1 MKHRKSVLSA
11 AIVTCLGFAVQVQ
24 AQEAAPAAEQATATE
39 LDTVTVVGIRGSLK
53 QALDAKR
60 DADNIVDVVTAED
73 VGKFPATN
81 VAEAITIIPG
91 VTIDKAF
98 GQGEK
103 VSILGTDPALN
114 RTLLNGQTVASAD
127 WFITDQPG
135 RTFNYSLLAPQI
147 VGRVDVYKSPE
158 AHVDEGS
165 IGGTVNIIT
174 RKPLDLEKTTISGQ
188 IGYLYNDRIGTGDP
202 QASVLLGWKNDA
214 DNFGVI
220 VSAQRA
226 QESIRRDGIESYGTV
241 TGRDYAYGQGGGGS
255 VFNLPPD
262 WSQAPV
268 NGVQPT
274 LPAACVGTCQDT
286 LLDNLDAVGP
296 NSVSA
301 HYFEQQRNRDTI
313 SVALQFKPV
322 DQLDIEF
329 NMLDVKADFDNMSHS
344 MFAFPGNAWN
354 GLMKLTDL
362 TGDGGVITKA
372 TFDNALVV

>member
-24 AQEAAPAAEQATATE
+24 AQEAAPAGASATE
-39 LDTVTVVGIRGSLK
+39 LDTVIVVGIRGSLK

-165 IGGTVNIIT
+165 IGGTVNIVT
-174 RKPLDLEKTTISGQ
+174 RKPLDLSKTTVSGQ
-188 IGYLYNDRIGTGDP
+188 IGYLYNDRIGSGDP
-202 QASVLLGWKNDA
+202 QASLLLGWKNDA

-220 VSAQRA
+220 VAAQRA

-241 TGRDYAYGQGGGGS
+241 TGRDYAYGQVGQCDSNVVRYYTITMSDVQSGSNYQDLYVSEASSKLDVPGCVTNTLTTLNDYDTSGYFNKGFIANHFGS
-255 VFNLPPD
+255 VRSDAGLNLILGYLA
-262 WSQAPV
+262 Q
-268 NGVQPT
+268 
-274 LPAACVGTCQDT
+274 
-286 LLDNLDAVGP
+286 
-296 NSVSA
+296 
-301 HYFEQQRNRDTI
+301 
-313 SVALQFKPV
+313 
-322 DQLDIEF
+322 
-329 NMLDVKADFDNMSHS
+329 
-344 MFAFPGNAWN
+344 
-354 GLMKLTDL
+354 
-362 TGDGGVITKA
+362 
-372 TFDNALVV
+372 

>member
-165 IGGTVNIIT
+165 IGGTVNIIS
-174 RKPLDLEKTTISGQ
+174 R
-188 IGYLYNDRIGTGDP
+188 
-202 QASVLLGWKNDA
+202 
-214 DNFGVI
+214 
-220 VSAQRA
+220 
-226 QESIRRDGIESYGTV
+226 
-241 TGRDYAYGQGGGGS
+241 
-255 VFNLPPD
+255 
-262 WSQAPV
+262 
-268 NGVQPT
+268 
-274 LPAACVGTCQDT
+274 
-286 LLDNLDAVGP
+286 
-296 NSVSA
+296 
-301 HYFEQQRNRDTI
+301 
-313 SVALQFKPV
+313 
-322 DQLDIEF
+322 
-329 NMLDVKADFDNMSHS
+329 
-344 MFAFPGNAWN
+344 
-354 GLMKLTDL
+354 
-362 TGDGGVITKA
+362 
-372 TFDNALVV
+372 